1 MEDELV
7 KVLDM
12 NSYKERMGQKVTSL
26 NLALKVRSSGVDGI
40 DTEQLD
46 SFINEMLED
55 ISQLR
60 RTFDNCDVITFGD
73 DANVRV

>member
-12 NSYKERMGQKVTSL
+12 NSYNERIGQKVTSL

-40 DTEQLD
+40 DTDQLD

-55 ISQLR
+55 ISRLR